1 MIAIKDIEFTEN
13 PQGFYDNF
21 NGFILN
27 KDRRIFNKLIAR
39 TLLYNEVKNI
49 PGDIVE
55 CGVFKGTGLY
65 TFLKLKYVLNPN
77 SSKKVVGFDF
87 FDTKA
92 LLESITNVEEK
103 EIMGVLF
110 LGREFNHDNAYC
122 EYLNKKILDDGFTS
136 QDFELIRGDVSITTK
151 EYSDSNVGFKIS
163 LLYMDVDLETPTYNT
178 LNNLWDNISKGGVVV
193 FDEYGHNRWSET
205 KGVDRFIKERNLEL
219 NCLDYMCPTAYIK
232 KGNE

>member
-39 TLLYNEVKNI
+39 TLIYNEVKNI

-55 CGVFKGTGLY
+55 CGVFKGTGIY

-92 LLESITNVEEK
+92 LLGSITNVKEK
-103 EIMGVLF
+103 EMMGVLF
-110 LGREFNHDNAYC
+110 SDREFNHDDTYY
-122 EYLNKKILDDGFTS
+122 EYLNKKILNDGFT
-136 QDFELIRGDVSITTK
+136 QHDFELVKGDISVTTK
-151 EYSDSNVGFKIS
+151 EYSDNNVGFKIS

-232 KGNE
+232 KRNE